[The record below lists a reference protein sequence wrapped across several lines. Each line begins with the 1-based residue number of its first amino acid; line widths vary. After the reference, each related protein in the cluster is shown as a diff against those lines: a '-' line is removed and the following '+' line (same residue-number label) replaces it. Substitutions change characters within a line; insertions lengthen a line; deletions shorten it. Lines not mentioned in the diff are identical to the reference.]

1 MGCGKLVLAIILPPL
16 AVLDK
21 GPMAILWTTIGTIC
35 FWVPGVI
42 LAFVF
47 NLQQKA
53 PTVIVQNYA
62 PPPPPQQPYDPNRK
76 P

>member
-1 MGCGKLVLAIILPPL
+1 MGCGKLILAFVLPPL

-35 FWVPGVI
+35 LWVPGVI
-42 LAFVF
+42 LAFVY
-47 NLQQKA
+47 NLQQQA

-62 PPPPPQQPYDPNRK
+62 PPPPPPYDPNRK